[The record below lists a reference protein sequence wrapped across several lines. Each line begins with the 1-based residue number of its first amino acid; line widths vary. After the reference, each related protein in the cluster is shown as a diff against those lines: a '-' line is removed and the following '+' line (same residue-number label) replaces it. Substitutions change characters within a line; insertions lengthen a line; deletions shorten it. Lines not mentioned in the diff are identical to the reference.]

1 MAIWRTGN
9 PPLRRSVGVVT
20 TEDENSTLLWDFERM
35 SDFVL
40 PETRY
45 ALSGDVNIAY
55 QIMGDGPVDLV
66 LVPGLIS
73 HVEFLHELPGYTAA
87 LRRLSRFA
95 RVVTFDKR
103 GQGLSDRIS
112 GAPSLEQRIDD
123 VRAVMDAIGSARAIL
138 IGFSEGAA
146 MSVLFAATY
155 PERVPRLV
163 LVGAWIRAVTPDDVW
178 REGLERAVKAWGT
191 GQMLKSV
198 FKSQATNADAVA
210 QLAKLERFASSP
222 GALRT
227 YLTLTRQIDVT
238 PILPLVR
245 IPTLVLHR
253 RGDAQ
258 VNVAIGRDI
267 AAQIPGARYIEYP
280 DGDHAF
286 WSGDVESLLLDIEEF
301 VTGRRDSGSPDL
313 ERVLATV
320 LFTDIVDS
328 TQRAAQMGDEK
339 WRKLL
344 DEHDRVAGQMVENHR
359 GRLVKSTGDGILAT
373 FDGPGRAVKC
383 ALSFGAAAQQ
393 FGPPLRAGL
402 HTGEIEVR
410 GRDIGGI
417 AVHAAARVMAQSGS
431 NEVLVSRVVTDL
443 VAGAGLRFSDRGS
456 FELKG
461 LPGRWDLYAV
471 SM

>member
-1 MAIWRTGN
+1 
-9 PPLRRSVGVVT
+9 
-20 TEDENSTLLWDFERM
+20 M

-40 PETRY
+40 PETHY

-55 QIMGDGPVDLV
+55 QVMGDGPVDLV

-73 HVEFLHELPGYTAA
+73 HVEFLHELPDYTAA

-103 GQGLSDRIS
+103 GQGLSDRMS
-112 GAPSLEQRIDD
+112 GAPSLEQRMDD
-123 VRAVMDAIGSARAIL
+123 VRAVMDSIGSARAIL

-163 LVGAWIRAVTPDDVW
+163 LVGAWVRASVPDDVW
-178 REGLERAVKAWGT
+178 RERLERVVKAWGT
-191 GQMLKSV
+191 GQVLKPV

-210 QLAKLERFASSP
+210 QLAKLERFSSSP

-227 YLTLTRQIDVT
+227 YLALNRPIDVSS
-238 PILPLVR
+238 ILPLLR
-245 IPTLVLHR
+245 IPTLVLHCR
-253 RGDAQ
+253 TDAQ
-258 VNVAIGRDI
+258 VDVAIGREI
-267 AAQIPGARYIEYP
+267 AKQIPGARYIEYP

-286 WSGDVESLLLDIEEF
+286 WTGDIESLLLDIEEF
-301 VTGRRDSGSPDL
+301 VTGHRDSASPDL

-344 DEHDRVAGQMVENHR
+344 DQHDRVAGQTVENHR
-359 GRLVKSTGDGILAT
+359 GKLVKSTGDGILAT
-373 FDGPGRAVKC
+373 FDGPGRAVRC
-383 ALSFGAAAQQ
+383 ALSFGAAARQL
-393 FGPPLRAGL
+393 GLPLRAGL

-417 AVHAAARVMAQSGS
+417 TVHAAARVMAQSGS

-443 VAGAGLRFSDRGS
+443 VAGADLKFSERGS

-461 LPGRWDLYAV
+461 LPGRWDLFAA

>member
-1 MAIWRTGN
+1 
-9 PPLRRSVGVVT
+9 
-20 TEDENSTLLWDFERM
+20 M

-40 PETRY
+40 PETHY

-55 QIMGDGPVDLV
+55 QVMGDGPVDLV

-103 GQGLSDRIS
+103 GQGLSDRMS
-112 GAPSLEQRIDD
+112 GAPSLEQRMDD
-123 VRAVMDAIGSARAIL
+123 VRAVMDSIGSARAIL

-155 PERVPRLV
+155 PERVPHLV
-163 LVGAWIRAVTPDDVW
+163 LVGAWVRASAPDDVW
-178 REGLERAVKAWGT
+178 REVLERVVKAWGT
-191 GQMLKSV
+191 GQVLKTV

-210 QLAKLERFASSP
+210 QLAKLERFSSSP

-227 YLTLTRQIDVT
+227 YLTLNRQVDVSS
-238 PILPLVR
+238 ILPLLR
-245 IPTLVLHR
+245 IPTLVLHCR
-253 RGDAQ
+253 TDAQ
-258 VNVAIGRDI
+258 VDVAIGREI
-267 AAQIPGARYIEYP
+267 AKQIPGARYIEYP
-280 DGDHAF
+280 GGDHAF
-286 WSGDVESLLLDIEEF
+286 WTGDVESLLLDIEEF
-301 VTGRRDSGSPDL
+301 VTGRRDSASPDL

-320 LFTDIVDS
+320 LFTDIVNS
-328 TQRAAQMGDEK
+328 TQRAAQMGDEN

-344 DEHDRVAGQMVENHR
+344 DQHDRVAGQTVENHR
-359 GRLVKSTGDGILAT
+359 GKLVKSTGDGILAT
-373 FDGPGRAVKC
+373 FDGPGRAVRC
-383 ALSFGAAAQQ
+383 ALSFGAAARQL
-393 FGPPLRAGL
+393 GLPLRAGL

-417 AVHAAARVMAQSGS
+417 TVHAAARVMAQSGS

-443 VAGAGLRFSDRGS
+443 VAGADLKFSERGS

-461 LPGRWDLYAV
+461 LPGRWDLFAA

>member
-1 MAIWRTGN
+1 
-9 PPLRRSVGVVT
+9 
-20 TEDENSTLLWDFERM
+20 M

-40 PETRY
+40 PETHY

-55 QIMGDGPVDLV
+55 QVMGDGPVDLV

-103 GQGLSDRIS
+103 GQGLSDRMS
-112 GAPSLEQRIDD
+112 GAPSLEQRMDD
-123 VRAVMDAIGSARAIL
+123 VRAVMDSIGSARAIL

-155 PERVPRLV
+155 PERVPHLV
-163 LVGAWIRAVTPDDVW
+163 LVGAWVRASAPDDVW
-178 REGLERAVKAWGT
+178 REVLERVVKAWGT
-191 GQMLKSV
+191 GQVLKTV

-210 QLAKLERFASSP
+210 QLAKLERFSSSP

-227 YLTLTRQIDVT
+227 YLTLNRQVDVSS
-238 PILPLVR
+238 ILPLLR
-245 IPTLVLHR
+245 IPTLVLHCR
-253 RGDAQ
+253 TDAQ
-258 VNVAIGRDI
+258 VDVAIGREI
-267 AAQIPGARYIEYP
+267 AKQIPGARYIEYP
-280 DGDHAF
+280 GGDHAF
-286 WSGDVESLLLDIEEF
+286 WTGDVESLLLDIEEF
-301 VTGRRDSGSPDL
+301 VTGRRDSASPDL

-328 TQRAAQMGDEK
+328 TQRAAQMGDEN

-344 DEHDRVAGQMVENHR
+344 DQHDRVAGQTVENHR
-359 GRLVKSTGDGILAT
+359 GKLVKSTGDGILAT
-373 FDGPGRAVKC
+373 FDGPGRAVRC
-383 ALSFGAAAQQ
+383 ALSFGAAARQL
-393 FGPPLRAGL
+393 GLPLRAGL

-417 AVHAAARVMAQSGS
+417 TVHAAARVMAQSGS

-443 VAGAGLRFSDRGS
+443 VAGADLKFSERGS

-461 LPGRWDLYAV
+461 LPGRWDLFAA

>member
-1 MAIWRTGN
+1 
-9 PPLRRSVGVVT
+9 
-20 TEDENSTLLWDFERM
+20 M

-40 PETRY
+40 PETHY

-55 QIMGDGPVDLV
+55 QVMGDGPVDLV

-103 GQGLSDRIS
+103 GQGLSDRMS
-112 GAPSLEQRIDD
+112 GAPSLEQRMDD
-123 VRAVMDAIGSARAIL
+123 VRAVMDLIGSARAVL

-155 PERVPRLV
+155 PERVPHLV
-163 LVGAWIRAVTPDDVW
+163 LVGAWVRASAPDAVW
-178 REGLERAVKAWGT
+178 REVLERAVKAWGT
-191 GQMLKSV
+191 GQVLKTV

-210 QLAKLERFASSP
+210 QLAKLERFSSSP

-227 YLTLTRQIDVT
+227 YLTLNRQVDVSS
-238 PILPLVR
+238 ILPLLR
-245 IPTLVLHR
+245 IPTLVLHCR
-253 RGDAQ
+253 TDAQ
-258 VNVAIGRDI
+258 VDVAIGREI
-267 AAQIPGARYIEYP
+267 AKQIPGARYIEYP

-286 WSGDVESLLLDIEEF
+286 WTGDIENLLLDIEEF
-301 VTGRRDSGSPDL
+301 VTGRRDSASPDL

-320 LFTDIVDS
+320 LFTDIVNS

-344 DEHDRVAGQMVENHR
+344 DQHDRVAGQTVENHR
-359 GRLVKSTGDGILAT
+359 GKLVKSTGDGILAT
-373 FDGPGRAVKC
+373 FDGPGRAVRC
-383 ALSFGAAAQQ
+383 ALSFGAAARQL
-393 FGPPLRAGL
+393 GLPLRAGL

-417 AVHAAARVMAQSGS
+417 TVHAAARVMAQSGS

-443 VAGAGLRFSDRGS
+443 VAGADLKFSERGS

-461 LPGRWDLYAV
+461 LPGRWDLFAA

>member
-1 MAIWRTGN
+1 
-9 PPLRRSVGVVT
+9 
-20 TEDENSTLLWDFERM
+20 M

-40 PETRY
+40 PETHY

-55 QIMGDGPVDLV
+55 QVMGDGPVDLV

-112 GAPSLEQRIDD
+112 GAPSLEQRMDD
-123 VRAVMDAIGSARAIL
+123 VRAVMDSIGSARAIL

-163 LVGAWIRAVTPDDVW
+163 LVGAWVRASVPDDVW
-178 REGLERAVKAWGT
+178 RERLERAVKAWGT
-191 GQMLKSV
+191 GQVLKPV

-210 QLAKLERFASSP
+210 QLAKLERFSSSP

-227 YLTLTRQIDVT
+227 YLALNRPIDVSS
-238 PILPLVR
+238 ILPLLR
-245 IPTLVLHR
+245 IPTLVLHCR
-253 RGDAQ
+253 TDAQ
-258 VNVAIGRDI
+258 VDVAIGREI
-267 AAQIPGARYIEYP
+267 AKQIPGARYIEYP

-286 WSGDVESLLLDIEEF
+286 WTGDIESLLLDIEEF
-301 VTGRRDSGSPDL
+301 VTGHRDSASPDL

-344 DEHDRVAGQMVENHR
+344 DQHDRVAGQTVENHR
-359 GRLVKSTGDGILAT
+359 GKLVKSTGDGILAT
-373 FDGPGRAVKC
+373 FDGPGRAVRC
-383 ALSFGAAAQQ
+383 ALSFGAAARQL
-393 FGPPLRAGL
+393 GLPLRAGL

-417 AVHAAARVMAQSGS
+417 TVHAAARVMAQSGS

-443 VAGAGLRFSDRGS
+443 VAGADLKFSKRGS

-461 LPGRWDLYAV
+461 LPGRWDLFAA

>member
-1 MAIWRTGN
+1 
-9 PPLRRSVGVVT
+9 
-20 TEDENSTLLWDFERM
+20 M

-40 PETRY
+40 PETHY

-55 QIMGDGPVDLV
+55 QVMGDGPVDLV

-73 HVEFLHELPGYTAA
+73 HVELLHELPGYTAA

-112 GAPSLEQRIDD
+112 GAPSLEQRMDD
-123 VRAVMDAIGSARAIL
+123 VRAVMDSIGSARAIL

-163 LVGAWIRAVTPDDVW
+163 LVGAWVRASVPDDVW
-178 REGLERAVKAWGT
+178 RERLERAVKAWGT
-191 GQMLKSV
+191 GQVLKPV

-210 QLAKLERFASSP
+210 QLAKLERFSSSP

-227 YLTLTRQIDVT
+227 YLTLNRQVDVSS
-238 PILPLVR
+238 ILPLLR
-245 IPTLVLHR
+245 IPTLVLHCR
-253 RGDAQ
+253 TDAQ
-258 VNVAIGRDI
+258 VDVAIGREI
-267 AAQIPGARYIEYP
+267 AKQIPGARYIEYP

-286 WSGDVESLLLDIEEF
+286 WTGDIENLLLDIEEF
-301 VTGRRDSGSPDL
+301 VTGRRDSSPGL

-344 DEHDRVAGQMVENHR
+344 DQHDRVAGQTVENHR
-359 GRLVKSTGDGILAT
+359 GKLVKSTGDGILAT
-373 FDGPGRAVKC
+373 FDGPGRAVRC
-383 ALSFGAAAQQ
+383 ALSFGAAARQL
-393 FGPPLRAGL
+393 GLPLRAGL

-417 AVHAAARVMAQSGS
+417 TVHAAARVMAQSGS

-443 VAGAGLRFSDRGS
+443 VAGAGLKFSERGS

-461 LPGRWDLYAV
+461 LPGRWDLFAA

>member
-1 MAIWRTGN
+1 
-9 PPLRRSVGVVT
+9 
-20 TEDENSTLLWDFERM
+20 M

-40 PETRY
+40 PETHY

-55 QIMGDGPVDLV
+55 QVMGDGPVDLV

-73 HVEFLHELPGYTAA
+73 HVELLHELPGYTAA

-112 GAPSLEQRIDD
+112 GAPSLEQRMDD
-123 VRAVMDAIGSARAIL
+123 VRAVMDSIGSARAIL

-163 LVGAWIRAVTPDDVW
+163 LVGAWVRASVPDDVW
-178 REGLERAVKAWGT
+178 RERLERAVKAWGT
-191 GQMLKSV
+191 GQVLKPV

-210 QLAKLERFASSP
+210 QLAKLERFSSSP

-227 YLTLTRQIDVT
+227 YLTLNRQVDVSS
-238 PILPLVR
+238 ILPLLR
-245 IPTLVLHR
+245 IPTLVLHCR
-253 RGDAQ
+253 TDAQ
-258 VNVAIGRDI
+258 VDVAIGREI
-267 AAQIPGARYIEYP
+267 AKQIPGARYIEYP

-286 WSGDVESLLLDIEEF
+286 WTGDIESLLLDIEEF
-301 VTGRRDSGSPDL
+301 VTGHRDSASPDL

-344 DEHDRVAGQMVENHR
+344 DQHDRVAGQTVENHR
-359 GRLVKSTGDGILAT
+359 GKLVKSTGDGILAT
-373 FDGPGRAVKC
+373 FDGPGRAVRC
-383 ALSFGAAAQQ
+383 ALSFGAAARQL
-393 FGPPLRAGL
+393 GLPLRAGL

-417 AVHAAARVMAQSGS
+417 TVHAAARVMAQSGS

-443 VAGAGLRFSDRGS
+443 VAGAGLKFSERGS

-461 LPGRWDLYAV
+461 LPGRWDLFAA

>member
-1 MAIWRTGN
+1 
-9 PPLRRSVGVVT
+9 
-20 TEDENSTLLWDFERM
+20 M

-40 PETRY
+40 PETHY

-55 QIMGDGPVDLV
+55 QVMGDGPVDLV

-73 HVEFLHELPGYTAA
+73 HVELLHELPGYTAA

-103 GQGLSDRIS
+103 GQGLSDRMS
-112 GAPSLEQRIDD
+112 GAPSLEQRMDD
-123 VRAVMDAIGSARAIL
+123 VRAVMDSIGSARAIL

-155 PERVPRLV
+155 PERVSHLV
-163 LVGAWIRAVTPDDVW
+163 LVGAWVRASVPDDVW
-178 REGLERAVKAWGT
+178 RERLERAVKAWGT
-191 GQMLKSV
+191 GQVLKPV

-210 QLAKLERFASSP
+210 QLAKLERFSSSP

-227 YLTLTRQIDVT
+227 YLTLNRQVDVSS
-238 PILPLVR
+238 ILPLLR
-245 IPTLVLHR
+245 IPTLVLHCR
-253 RGDAQ
+253 TDAQ
-258 VNVAIGRDI
+258 VDVAIGREI
-267 AAQIPGARYIEYP
+267 AKQIPGARYIEYP

-286 WSGDVESLLLDIEEF
+286 WTGDIESLLLDIEEF
-301 VTGRRDSGSPDL
+301 VTGRRDSASPDL

-344 DEHDRVAGQMVENHR
+344 DQHDRVAGQTVENHR
-359 GRLVKSTGDGILAT
+359 GKLVKSTGDGILAT
-373 FDGPGRAVKC
+373 FDGPGRAVRC
-383 ALSFGAAAQQ
+383 ALSFGAAARQL
-393 FGPPLRAGL
+393 GLPLRAGL

-417 AVHAAARVMAQSGS
+417 TVHAAARVMAQSGS

-443 VAGAGLRFSDRGS
+443 VAGAGLKFSERGS

-461 LPGRWDLYAV
+461 LPGRWDLFAA

>member
-1 MAIWRTGN
+1 
-9 PPLRRSVGVVT
+9 
-20 TEDENSTLLWDFERM
+20 M

-40 PETRY
+40 PETHY

-55 QIMGDGPVDLV
+55 QVMGDGPVDLV

-73 HVEFLHELPGYTAA
+73 HVELLHELPGYTAA

-103 GQGLSDRIS
+103 GQGLSDRMS
-112 GAPSLEQRIDD
+112 GAPSLEQRMDD
-123 VRAVMDAIGSARAIL
+123 VRAVMDSIGSARAIL

-163 LVGAWIRAVTPDDVW
+163 LVGAWVRASVPDDVW
-178 REGLERAVKAWGT
+178 RERLERAVKAWGT
-191 GQMLKSV
+191 GQVLKPV

-210 QLAKLERFASSP
+210 QLAKLERFSSSP

-227 YLTLTRQIDVT
+227 YLALNRPIDVSS
-238 PILPLVR
+238 ILPLLR
-245 IPTLVLHR
+245 IPTLVLHCR
-253 RGDAQ
+253 TDAQ
-258 VNVAIGRDI
+258 VDVAIGREI
-267 AAQIPGARYIEYP
+267 AKQIPGARYIEYP

-286 WSGDVESLLLDIEEF
+286 WTGDIESLLLDIEEF
-301 VTGRRDSGSPDL
+301 VTGHRDSASPDL

-344 DEHDRVAGQMVENHR
+344 DQHDRVAGQTVENHR
-359 GRLVKSTGDGILAT
+359 GKLVKSTGDGILAT
-373 FDGPGRAVKC
+373 FDGPGRAVRC
-383 ALSFGAAAQQ
+383 ALSFGAAARQL
-393 FGPPLRAGL
+393 GLPLRAGL

-417 AVHAAARVMAQSGS
+417 TVHAAARVMAQSGS

-443 VAGAGLRFSDRGS
+443 VAGADLKFSERGS

-461 LPGRWDLYAV
+461 LPGRWDLFAA

>member
-1 MAIWRTGN
+1 
-9 PPLRRSVGVVT
+9 
-20 TEDENSTLLWDFERM
+20 M

-40 PETRY
+40 PETHY

-55 QIMGDGPVDLV
+55 QVMGDGPVDLV

-112 GAPSLEQRIDD
+112 GAPSLEQRMDD
-123 VRAVMDAIGSARAIL
+123 VRAVMDSIGSARAIL

-163 LVGAWIRAVTPDDVW
+163 LVGAWVRASAPDDVW
-178 REGLERAVKAWGT
+178 REVLERAVKAWGT
-191 GQMLKSV
+191 GQVLKPV

-210 QLAKLERFASSP
+210 QLAKLERFSSSP

-227 YLTLTRQIDVT
+227 YLALNRPIDVSS
-238 PILPLVR
+238 ILPLLR
-245 IPTLVLHR
+245 IPTLVLHCR
-253 RGDAQ
+253 TDAQ
-258 VNVAIGRDI
+258 VDVAIGREI
-267 AAQIPGARYIEYP
+267 AKQIPGARYIEYP

-286 WSGDVESLLLDIEEF
+286 WTGDIESLLLDIEEF
-301 VTGRRDSGSPDL
+301 VTGHRDSASPDL

-344 DEHDRVAGQMVENHR
+344 DQHDRVAGQTVENHR
-359 GRLVKSTGDGILAT
+359 GKLVKSTGDGILAT
-373 FDGPGRAVKC
+373 FDGPGRAVRC
-383 ALSFGAAAQQ
+383 ALSFGAAARQL
-393 FGPPLRAGL
+393 GLPLRAGL

-417 AVHAAARVMAQSGS
+417 TVHAAARVMAQSGS

-443 VAGAGLRFSDRGS
+443 VAGAGLKFSERGS

-461 LPGRWDLYAV
+461 LPGRWDLFAA